1 IKGII
6 HNRVN
11 VFSIIAET
19 LKLRLRSLNTSKTAK
34 ALSDRPRE
42 RTTGS
47 NTNTSNTS
55 FKSLSDAARNLGT
68 DGVTDIRAITRSAAQ
83 RLLNLSRQLTRVSN
97 DTDVPD
103 SQFSHDLPP

>member
-1 IKGII
+1 RLNASGDSTSRRSSSLAKAKGRTLNRSKGIV

-11 VFSIIAET
+11 VFSIIAQA

-42 RTTGS
+42 RTTGG

-55 FKSLSDAARNLGT
+55 FKSLSDAARNLRADRAT
-68 DGVTDIRAITRSAAQ
+68 NIRAITRS
-83 RLLNLSRQLTRVSN
+83 T
-97 DTDVPD
+97 T
-103 SQFSHDLPP
+103 